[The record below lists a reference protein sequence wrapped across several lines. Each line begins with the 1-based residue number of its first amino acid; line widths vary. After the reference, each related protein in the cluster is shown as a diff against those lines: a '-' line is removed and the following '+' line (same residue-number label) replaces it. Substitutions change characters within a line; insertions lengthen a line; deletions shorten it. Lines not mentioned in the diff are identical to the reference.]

1 MITTKNEWTRRSGQE
16 TLMERM
22 RKTEIIKG
30 KLKYE
35 KFRLIKIY
43 ILKDTGEEKKLDGEE
58 TVEEIIIQN
67 FLELKQG

>member
-1 MITTKNEWTRRSGQE
+1 
-16 TLMERM
+16 M

-43 ILKDTGEEKKLDGEE
+43 ILRDTGEEKKLNGEE

-67 FLELKQG
+67 FLEIKQG